1 MADKRIIGQ
10 AIITEVLGDR
20 TYHARLPNG
29 KVIFAFFPSHRN
41 EPQLAIGADVQ
52 VALSLYDF
60 SEGEI
65 VGIESLCSVG
75 SCGETEAN

>member
-10 AIITEVLGDR
+10 AVIKEVISDR
-20 TYHARLPNG
+20 TYHASLPNG
-29 KVIFAFFPSHRN
+29 KVIFAFFPSHRQ
-41 EPQLAIGADVQ
+41 EPQLAVGAQVR

-65 VGIESLCSVG
+65 VGTDRLCSVG
-75 SCGETEAN
+75 TRGETEAN